1 MRVESREVGFLACS
15 QKKKKSFSIFEEGG
29 VDMCK
34 KLIVFCI
41 ALAVAAMGLPAQ
53 AESAYTTAV
62 KADNPLSFW
71 EFEDA
76 ASNDGATVAD
86 TMGASPGVYKNRGAV
101 LPDIALVPG
110 IVGKAAK
117 FNGTAASGN
126 GNFVQIYDSN
136 YTNPKYRLES
146 SKTCSIEFWENSCP
160 TPAETYARFISH
172 ANGGT
177 ANYWVGETTLTT
189 SANHGQPFVGVP
201 GGTWYAWPPILND
214 NVWHLVD
221 VVYTYNDPNTTTEL
235 FIDSISRGTNVHAGA
250 LTPPGDWQDLII
262 GAENNPYYVF
272 NGLVGAMDEVAYYN
286 YALNQNQVT
295 AHFNAIP
302 EPATIALLGLG
313 GLALLRR
320 KARA

>member
-1 MRVESREVGFLACS
+1 
-15 QKKKKSFSIFEEGG
+15 
-29 VDMCK
+29 MCK
-34 KLIVFCI
+34 KLIVFCVV
-41 ALAVAAMGLPAQ
+41 LAVAAMSLPAQ

-76 ASNDGATVAD
+76 ASSDGATVAD

-110 IVGKAAK
+110 IVGKAAE
-117 FNGTAASGN
+117 FHGTAASGN
-126 GNFVQIYDSN
+126 GNFVQIMDSS
-136 YTNPKYRLES
+136 YTNPPYRLES
-146 SKTCSIEFWENSCP
+146 SPTCSIEFWEKAG
-160 TPAETYARFISH
+160 TTAAETYGRFISH

-177 ANYWVGETTLTT
+177 ANYWVGMT
-189 SANHGQPFVGVP
+189 STGANAGQPFVGVP
-201 GGTWYAWPPILND
+201 GATWYAWPPILASNE
-214 NVWHLVD
+214 WHLVD

-235 FIDSISRGTNVHAGA
+235 FIDGISRGTNVHAGV

-286 YALNQNQVT
+286 YALNQAQVE